1 MCAETLQRVLMA
13 FVLSVSLYLLT
24 NGLTTIGIIL
34 QAFVII
40 MILVWAFTNFCPSL
54 YIFEKIFGRCY
65 RN

>member
-13 FVLSVSLYLLT
+13 FVLSISLYFLT
-24 NGLTTIGIIL
+24 VGSIIGIIL
-34 QAFVII
+34 QVFVII

>member
-13 FVLSVSLYLLT
+13 FVLSVSLYFLT
-24 NGLTTIGIIL
+24 IGSTIGIIL
-34 QAFVII
+34 QVFVII